1 MTAMQRL
8 VAFFGHEAGGNLAF
22 VATVLAA
29 YLSLFLDNRL
39 PVGAL
44 AAVLALGVVYVVV
57 GIGVFARVEGRGPVA
72 AWAYLIAQTALS
84 SVVLYLSGARGF
96 TSLLYFPL
104 VSHALYLLPRW
115 QGFVFGAVVVAAF
128 MLVISLLADFGLALA
143 NSFTVVAGVVFVLVF
158 TDVALRADRSRRE
171 VERLASELAKANQ
184 QLRAHAAQVEALATA
199 TERNRLAREIHDSL
213 GHYLTV
219 INVQLEAARLLLE
232 NQAPNPSGERAVAA
246 LRKAQALAQ
255 DGLAD
260 VRRSVAA
267 LRAGP
272 GDGRPLPEALQALA
286 DEARA
291 AGVVTYFNLHGAPRP
306 LTAQAEQTLY
316 RAAQEALTNVRKHAR
331 ASRAEVT
338 LDYAQPGRVR
348 LTVTDNGVGSAA
360 ANGGF
365 GLLGLRERVQLLGGT
380 VETHTA
386 PGEGFRLEVEAPG

>member
-1 MTAMQRL
+1 MI
-8 VAFFGHEAGGNLAF
+8 AFFRHEGGGTWAF

-29 YLSLFLDNRL
+29 YLSLFLDNPL
-39 PVGAL
+39 PPGTVAV
-44 AAVLALGVVYVVV
+44 VLALGVVFVVV
-57 GIGVFARVEGRGPVA
+57 GTVVYARVESRATAAA
-72 AWAYLIAQTALS
+72 AWAYLLAQTVLA
-84 SVVLYLSGARGF
+84 SVVLYLARAHGF

-104 VSHALYLLPRW
+104 VSHALYILPRR
-115 QGFVFGAVVVAAF
+115 QGFLFGALVVAAF
-128 MLVISLLADFGLALA
+128 LLVVSRLAGFAVALS
-143 NSFTVVAGVVFVLVF
+143 NSFTIVAGVVFVLVF
-158 TDVALRADRSRRE
+158 TDIALRADRNRRE
-171 VERLASELAKANQ
+171 VERLASELAEANQ
-184 QLRAHAAQVEALATA
+184 RLRAHAAQVEALATA

-232 NQAPNPSGERAVAA
+232 GQPPTPTSERAVAA
-246 LRKAQALAQ
+246 LRKAQSLAQ

-291 AGVVTYFNLHGAPRP
+291 AGIVTYFNVQGTPRP
-306 LTAQAEQTLY
+306 LSAPAEQMLY

-331 ASRAEVT
+331 ASRAEVM
-338 LDYAQPGRVR
+338 LDYAQPACVR
-348 LTVTDNGVGSAA
+348 LTVADNGVGSAA

-380 VETHTA
+380 VETRTA
-386 PGEGFRLEVEAPG
+386 PGEGFQLQVEAPG